1 MTKLSE
7 AKNLA
12 QQKAMLADKYD
23 RLVKSISSKPRRV
36 RYTREAAK
44 FRRQAADFARK
55 AEQLAG

>member
-12 QQKAMLADKYD
+12 QQKTMLADKYD

-44 FRRQAADFARK
+44 FRRQAADFARQ
-55 AEQLAG
+55 AEQLAR